1 MMVELLGTL
10 TVALALALAFAAY
23 LMWKMDKE
31 AGELRF
37 KLLDTDKALHRAL
50 NESNEMFLK
59 WSEST
64 RGFEE
69 RAIKSAARYHA
80 RTMQYEERVSASNAR
95 WIEAARQ
102 NANLAEQLA
111 TIRLAHPE
119 AYSES
124 EEHIESVSP
133 SIPYSVELA
142 NWLSKFESPQAREI
156 AMEQAD
162 MFRASGLDDS
172 QIIDKLEEEWTA

>member
-1 MMVELLGTL
+1 MSELLGTL
-10 TVALALALAFAAY
+10 VVALALLFAAWMAWQ
-23 LMWKMDKE
+23 MWKLDKE
-31 AGELRF
+31 AADIRF
-37 KLLDTDKALHRAL
+37 KLFDTDKALHRAL

-69 RAIKSAARYHA
+69 RAIKAAARYHA
-80 RTMQYEERVSASNAR
+80 TTMKYEEHVAAANAR

-124 EEHIESVSP
+124 EEHIEDVSP

-142 NWLSKFESPQAREI
+142 DWLSKFESPQSREI

-162 MFRASGLDDS
+162 MYRESGLDDS